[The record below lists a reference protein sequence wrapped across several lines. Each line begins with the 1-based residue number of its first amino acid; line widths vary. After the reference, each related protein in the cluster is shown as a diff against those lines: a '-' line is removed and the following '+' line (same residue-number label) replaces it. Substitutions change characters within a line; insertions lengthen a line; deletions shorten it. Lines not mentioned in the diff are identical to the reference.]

1 MVTDEELKTSFNERV
16 KKNRVFILGAGFS
29 ASAGVP
35 LTADLLHKAM
45 TKFSSECNGIFQ
57 RVDGYARES
66 IGFYEDGDIDYVEM
80 DFSDLCTFLEFAE
93 LREYGGGERWKNE
106 GSREKLALKYYLAK
120 TIAEHTPSQNDIPE
134 LYIDF
139 ASQLHERDIVISF
152 NWDGLLEN
160 ALTAVG
166 KQYTYNWSEDKA
178 IKLCKLH
185 GSVNWRL
192 NEPSN
197 FRGPVNTLGWSSLQ
211 FTEGMMDV
219 EIYQTSELLNY
230 STWQR
235 YESLG
240 EVEPFLVLPGY
251 GKAFDVR
258 SNAELWYKPEFA
270 FAATHDVYI
279 IGLSLAPDDFLI
291 RSLFLSNLPFIE
303 SYTGVD
309 GRKIFVINPDQKA
322 EENYKFILSRGHTE
336 LINER
341 FSSEHV
347 DLMRERIENA

>member
-1 MVTDEELKTSFNERV
+1 MVTDEEHSESFDKYV

-35 LTADLLHKAM
+35 LTAQLLHKAM
-45 TKFSSECNGIFQ
+45 NKFSSECNGIFQ

-66 IGFYEDGDIDYVEM
+66 IEFYEDGDLDYEEI
-80 DFSDLCTFLEFAE
+80 DFSGLCTFLEFIE
-93 LREYGGGERWKNE
+93 LREYGGGERWKNK

-120 TIAEHTPSQNDIPE
+120 TIAEYTPSQQDIPQ

-139 ASQLHERDIVISF
+139 ASQLHERDVVISF

-166 KQYTYNWSEDKA
+166 KQYTYNWGEDKA

-192 NEPSN
+192 NEPN
-197 FRGPVNTLGWSSLQ
+197 DLGTPVNTLGWSSLQ
-211 FTEGMMDV
+211 FTDGMMDV
-219 EIYQTSELLNY
+219 DIYHTPKLLNY
-230 STWQR
+230 NTWKHYQPLR
-235 YESLG
+235 

-258 SNAELWYKPEFA
+258 SNSVLWYKPEFA

-279 IGLSLAPDDFLI
+279 IGLSLAPDDFFI
-291 RSLFLSNLPFIE
+291 RSLFLSNLPFIH
-303 SYTGVD
+303 SYSGVE
-309 GRKIFVINPDQKA
+309 GRKIFVINPDKKA
-322 EENYKFILSRGHTE
+322 EENYQFILSRGHTE
-336 LINER
+336 LMNER
-341 FSSEHV
+341 FSGEHV
-347 DLMRERIENA
+347 NFMRKRVENT